1 MLEPLCSRIIAKAGL
16 RFAHLFSPFC
26 SLGVKCFHGRPFS
39 SQASMDPNLSCAQ
52 IRDTFVNYFI
62 QRRAH
67 KYVHSSSVIPHE
79 DPTLLFANAGMNQVS
94 EIRTHFHCPSSRCN
108 VCVCTHYCTIHP
120 CTLQIYGMCLYVC
133 RRVRVL
139 LWVMAL
145 LPFSRLRCNAR
156 LMYVCFHQRLWR
168 SLDNIC
174 FHWEVFVAVNS
185 K

>member
-62 QRRAH
+62 QRRDH

-108 VCVCTHYCTIHP
+108 VCVCVCACTALFIHARYRFMA
-120 CTLQIYGMCLYVC
+120 CVCMYAGVYLCYYECWWLCYHFLVCDAMHVWCMCAFTRDYG
-133 RRVRVL
+133 
-139 LWVMAL
+139 
-145 LPFSRLRCNAR
+145 
-156 LMYVCFHQRLWR
+156 
-168 SLDNIC
+168 
-174 FHWEVFVAVNS
+174 EV
-185 K
+185 

>member
-16 RFAHLFSPFC
+16 RFAQLFSPFC

-62 QRRAH
+62 QRRDH

-108 VCVCTHYCTIHP
+108 VCVC
-120 CTLQIYGMCLYVC
+120 
-133 RRVRVL
+133 VRVL
-139 LWVMAL
+139 HYSSMHVTDLWHVSVCMQACTCVIMSADGSATIFSSAMQCTFDVCVLSPEIMAK
-145 LPFSRLRCNAR
+145 FR
-156 LMYVCFHQRLWR
+156 
-168 SLDNIC
+168 
-174 FHWEVFVAVNS
+174 
-185 K
+185 